1 MLNNKLSS
9 LSYYYFYFIK
19 ILVLIIR
26 GITLQITIHTFHLQ
40 PLFPLQIHQ
49 YSHIQIHIHQ
59 KPVST
64 TNPSIFII
72 SFYYDG
78 TRYNLVGNDMIF
90 NGFEKIIKWKLGANT
105 YLLFLHSKHFYII

>member
-1 MLNNKLSS
+1 MGS
-9 LSYYYFYFIK
+9 
-19 ILVLIIR
+19 
-26 GITLQITIHTFHLQ
+26 ITLQITFHTFHLQ

-59 KPVST
+59 KPDSI

-78 TRYNLVGNDMIF
+78 THHNLIGINVIF
-90 NGFEKIIKWKLGANT
+90 NGFGKIIKWKLGAYT
-105 YLLFLHSKHFYII
+105 YLLFLHTKHFYTT